1 MSAVNV
7 RYGLYPGDRLMVT
20 AEKKKKKAE
29 KGYDFCIVR
38 SGDSM
43 HTIAQRYGIRLKNLY
58 KMNKLPDDYTPSVGD
73 TLRLR

>member
-1 MSAVNV
+1 MAEVILKNV
-7 RYGLYPGDRLMVT
+7 RKVYPNT
-20 AEKKKKKAE
+20 ESKKKKKKDE